1 MSEEIKR
8 DNEIS
13 TEEYEL
19 SKWYEFALLKNENIV
34 DIVPISNNFNIVDLN
49 LHNLDEKLSNIEL
62 TDEKITVVAKEK
74 MLNLVLK
81 ELEDNIK
88 LVSDDLESLELK
100 DTAIDV
106 VAEEKKLNV
115 VLSELRAEDKNL
127 WQELNGYV
135 DRLRV
140 ANKSIDEKIRG

>member
-1 MSEEIKR
+1 MS
-8 DNEIS
+8 
-13 TEEYEL
+13 EEYEL
-19 SKWYEFALLKNENIV
+19 SKWYEFTLLKNENIV
-34 DIVPISNNFNIVDLN
+34 DIEPISNNFNIVDLN

-81 ELEDNIK
+81 ELEENIK

-115 VLSELRAEDKNL
+115 VLSELRAEDIEQSTDILNLKN
-127 WQELNGYV
+127 ELNGYV
-135 DRLRV
+135 ARHKV
-140 ANKSIDEKIRG
+140 ANDNIQKSIND